1 MKKFFNRH
9 ISKDELKE
17 KVDSITSSYSF
28 ELALAFS
35 VTVGVQILINLIALK
50 LGIPLADSVVELQD
64 EFGRWPIY

>member
-1 MKKFFNRH
+1 MKKFFDGD
-9 ISKDELKE
+9 ISKDELKK
-17 KVDSITSSYSF
+17 KVDNITSSYSF

-35 VTVGVQILINLIALK
+35 MTVGVQILINLIALK

>member
-9 ISKDELKE
+9 ISREELKE
-17 KVDSITSSYSF
+17 KVENVTSSYSF